1 MDTGQ
6 RNANTDTINRFRP
19 TLPLLSRGASDRL
32 PVMSDNQPIS
42 TQITRDIYTV
52 SRLNREARAVL
63 EGNFPLLWVEGEISN
78 LARPRSGHIYFS
90 LKDEFAQVRC
100 AMFRMRAVNL
110 SFSPREGAHVMARV
124 RVGLYEPRGD
134 FQLVVDHMEEAGD
147 GALRRAFEALRQRL
161 EQEGLFEES
170 RKRPLPPLP
179 RCIGVVT
186 SPSGAAI
193 RDILTVLKRRF
204 PSIPVIIYPVA
215 VQGEGAADEIA
226 EAIGLA
232 GRRKECDVLIVGRG
246 GGSLEDLWA
255 FNEEVVARA
264 IHDSPLPIVCAVGHE
279 VDYTIADFVADRR
292 APTPSAAAELLS
304 PDRESWLDRLQRM
317 ENRLA
322 QLFNQQMR
330 QRQQQ
335 IMWLSKRL
343 KHPGRRLQENAQRL
357 DELEMRLSQ
366 ANRSLFRH
374 KRARLETLKA
384 RLERHSP
391 MDKLQ
396 RLQQSQYDLARRL
409 RRAMQSGLEKRRQR
423 LGEQAHAL
431 ETVSPLATLSRG
443 YAIVSV
449 AENDS
454 VLHRSS
460 DVQVGD
466 TVRTRLHHGRLLCR
480 VEEIENE
487 EN

>member
-1 MDTGQ
+1 MPVNESTSPQ
-6 RNANTDTINRFRP
+6 
-19 TLPLLSRGASDRL
+19 PLRE
-32 PVMSDNQPIS
+32 V
-42 TQITRDIYTV
+42 YTV

-63 EGNFPLLWVEGEISN
+63 EANFPLLWVEGEISN
-78 LARPRSGHIYFS
+78 LTRPRSGHIYFS

-100 AMFRMRAVNL
+100 AMFRMRAMNL
-110 SFSPREGAHVMARV
+110 SFSPKDGTKVMARV

-147 GALRRAFEALRQRL
+147 GALRRAFEALKQRL
-161 EQEGLFEES
+161 GKEGLFDES
-170 RKRPLPPLP
+170 RKRPLPELP

-186 SPSGAAI
+186 SPTGAAI

-204 PSIPVIIYPVA
+204 PAIPVVIYPVA
-215 VQGEGAADEIA
+215 VQGEGAAREIA
-226 EAIGLA
+226 EAIRLA

-264 IHDSPLPIVCAVGHE
+264 IHDSPLPVVSAVGHE
-279 VDYTIADFVADRR
+279 VDFTIADFVADIR

-304 PDRESWLDRLQRM
+304 PDREAWLSRLQRV
-317 ENRLA
+317 EGRLT
-322 QLFNQQMR
+322 QLVQQQLR
-330 QRQQQ
+330 QRRQQLL
-335 IMWLSKRL
+335 WLGKRL

-357 DELEMRLSQ
+357 DELEMRLAQ
-366 ANRSLFRH
+366 AQQNLARH
-374 KRARLETLKA
+374 KRARLETLQA

-391 MDKLQ
+391 MLRLHQ
-396 RLQQSQYDLARRL
+396 LQQSQRELSRRL
-409 RRAMQSGLEKRRQR
+409 QQAMHLRLTQLQQR
-423 LGEQAHAL
+423 LATQAHAL

-449 AENDS
+449 AETDK
-454 VLHRSS
+454 VIRRS
-460 DVQVGD
+460 DEVKVGD
-466 TVRTRLHHGRLLCR
+466 KVRARLLRGQLLCR

-487 EN
+487 GS